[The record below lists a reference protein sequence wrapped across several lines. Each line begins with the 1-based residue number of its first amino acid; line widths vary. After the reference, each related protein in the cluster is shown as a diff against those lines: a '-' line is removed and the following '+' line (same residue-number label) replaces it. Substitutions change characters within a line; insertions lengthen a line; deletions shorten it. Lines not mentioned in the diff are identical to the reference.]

1 MRLISQDGT
10 FDIPYEQAA
19 VEISAMYPN
28 EIEVT
33 LAFGNYKMAKYSS
46 PKKGLKV
53 MEILRQTYLSRM
65 ELDGGYDSV
74 NQCYV
79 QPNYWVLPKVFRFPK
94 DEEVE
99 V

>member
-10 FDIPYEQAA
+10 LDIPYEQAA
-19 VEISAMYPN
+19 VEISLMYPN

-33 LAFGNYKMAKYSS
+33 LALGNYKMAKYSS
-46 PKKGLKV
+46 PRKALKV
-53 MEILRQTYLSRM
+53 MEMLRTAYLSRI
-65 ELDGGYDSV
+65 ELDGGYDHV

-79 QPNYWVLPKVFRFPK
+79 QPNYWVLPKVFQFPK

>member
-10 FDIPYEQAA
+10 LDIPYEQTA
-19 VEISAMYPN
+19 VEISPMYPN

-33 LAFGNYKMAKYSS
+33 LALGNYKMAKYSS
-46 PKKGLKV
+46 PRKALKV
-53 MEILRQTYLSRM
+53 MEMLREEYLKYRK
-65 ELDGGYDSV
+65 LGGNTNSLGNGVIPVRY
-74 NQCYV
+74 Y
-79 QPNYWVLPKVFRFPK
+79 VLPKVFKFPK